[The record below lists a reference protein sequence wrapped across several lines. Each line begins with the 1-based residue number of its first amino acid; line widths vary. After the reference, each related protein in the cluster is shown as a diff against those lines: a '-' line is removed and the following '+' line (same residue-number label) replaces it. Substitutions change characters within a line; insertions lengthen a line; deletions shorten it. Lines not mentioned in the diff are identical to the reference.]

1 LVESAFW
8 RLLPDVRRDE
18 RSRFLFFLA
27 LFFLVTAAETV
38 GLAGSESLFLAHLG
52 ASRLPLTWVAASL
65 LAVVGSLAYAAV
77 VDVLR
82 NDRLFVIMLL
92 MAATL
97 LAVVGAAAAVGSPW
111 AFAVLI
117 CLFWLYRAV
126 FLVHYWTFAGDHFD
140 TLASKRLFPL
150 FAVGSSAGGVV
161 GGVAAAGMVRFG
173 PAEWLVAVWAAL
185 LVGAAVLL
193 IGNARR
199 LLRWIPLEAMEADD
213 TSVER
218 LRGAQ
223 QYLRRSSLGRWLIAS
238 SLGMVVALFIAQ
250 YAYSDIFVRAYPDAD
265 QLAGLFGLFL
275 AAANVVEIIVE
286 TAVSRW
292 LIPRLGVPTAN
303 LLHPLLTLLSFL
315 GLAVSPRV
323 PMAVAVRFNR
333 EMLESA
339 LANPLRNLTYNALPR
354 RYRGRVRGFLE
365 GIVVNAGMGGA
376 GLLLLVAG
384 SELGLQGICLLG
396 GAAAL
401 VYGGANLG
409 VRREY
414 VRSLVDELEAG
425 RLDLREIEREIGS
438 GEAAPLARFFG
449 SLLVSDDVPP
459 ARLLGQIA
467 RVLAR
472 HGFGHQLLPAL
483 AHARV
488 LVRRVVL
495 DALLGEETP
504 QRLPALV
511 RALEDAEPDIRL
523 VALRAA
529 DELGCTGDGRLADP
543 LRRCLDH
550 ADPRVRAAAAAA
562 LGDEGW
568 PALAELL
575 GRSEP
580 SAITAAL
587 GALPEDRLTLARE
600 HVDDLHPQVR
610 AAALERV
617 GRSPDGLG
625 QFRRHVVAN
634 LEHPDVSVRCAA
646 LAALARHSDPSDAPL
661 LLARIR
667 DPSREVRIL
676 AGRSL
681 VALGEAGLEHARDL
695 LRSDSWVEVEAA
707 LGLLVTLA
715 TPDALQVLAVEF
727 RRRLRLA
734 WRALL
739 AMEFLTDT
747 GLAVRFLQLSLRDA
761 FGRHVRVAFAL
772 LERTESPGVVRTL
785 EKTLRF
791 ASSRVRADALEVLS
805 LLGDREGSRLLVA
818 LLEEGPLE
826 ERSALARSLVGAP
839 RDQGEVVTS
848 APRFG
853 RFARAAAAAL
863 GSGDDAPEVPMER
876 MLLLSRVPLFAQLT
890 LEQLEAI
897 DAVMIEVH
905 YMTAETI
912 TREGETGDE
921 LFVVLE
927 GEVSIY
933 KETAEGDRLLLS
945 TMGAGSYL
953 GEMAI
958 LSDEPRS
965 ATAVAACPSRLL
977 SLRGDR
983 LKELILD
990 MPEISF
996 ELLRVLTGRVRTVEE
1011 RLAETGSGEASDSP
1025 SPPSPE
1031 SRGGDGS

>member
-1 LVESAFW
+1 MVERAFW
-8 RLLPDVRRDE
+8 RLLPGVRRDE
-18 RSRFLFFLA
+18 RPRFAFFLS

-52 ASRLPLTWVAASL
+52 AARLPSTWVAASL

-92 MAATL
+92 VAAAL
-97 LAVVGAAAAVGSPW
+97 LAVVGTAAASGSPW

-117 CLFWLYRAV
+117 CLFWLYRGV
-126 FLVHYWTFAGDHFD
+126 FLVHYWTFTGDHFD
-140 TLASKRLFPL
+140 TLSSKRLFPL
-150 FAVGSSAGGVV
+150 FVVGSSAGGVL
-161 GGVAAAGMVRFG
+161 GGVLAAGVVRVA
-173 PAEWLVAVWAAL
+173 PAEWLIAIWTLL
-185 LVGAAVLL
+185 LVGAAGLL
-193 IGNARR
+193 IANTRR
-199 LLRWIPLEAMEADD
+199 LLRWIPLEAMESDD

-218 LRGAQ
+218 LRGAA

-238 SLGMVVALFIAQ
+238 SLGMVVALFVAQ
-250 YAYSDIFVRAYPDAD
+250 YAYSEIFIRAYPDAD
-265 QLAGLFGLFL
+265 ELAGLFGLFL
-275 AAANVVEIIVE
+275 AAANVVEIVVE

-292 LIPRLGVPTAN
+292 LIPKLGVPTAN
-303 LLHPLLTLLSFL
+303 LLHPLLTFVSFL
-315 GLAVSPRV
+315 GLAVLPRV
-323 PMAVAVRFNR
+323 PMAVVVRLNR
-333 EMLESA
+333 ETLENA
-339 LANPLRNLTYNALPR
+339 LANPVRNLTYNALPH

-365 GIVVNAGMGGA
+365 GIVTNAGMGGA
-376 GLLLLVAG
+376 GILLLLAG
-384 SELGLQGICLLG
+384 SQLGLQGVCLLG
-396 GAAAL
+396 AGAAL
-401 VYGGANLG
+401 VYGVANLG
-409 VRREY
+409 VRRRY
-414 VRSLVDELEAG
+414 VRALVDELDAG

-438 GEAAPLARFFG
+438 GEAASLAAFFG
-449 SLLVSDDVPP
+449 SLLASDGAPP
-459 ARLLGQIA
+459 TRLLGQLA

-483 AHARV
+483 AHSRV
-488 LVRRVVL
+488 SVRRVVL
-495 DALLGEETP
+495 DALLSEQSAE
-504 QRLPALV
+504 RLPALV
-511 RALEDAEPDIRL
+511 RAIEDAEPDIQL
-523 VALRAA
+523 AALRAA
-529 DELGCTGDGRLADP
+529 DQLGRAGDTRLLEP
-543 LRRCLDH
+543 LRGCLGH
-550 ADPRVRAAAAAA
+550 PDPRVHAAAAAA
-562 LGDEGW
+562 LGKEGW
-568 PALAELL
+568 PALEGLL
-575 GRSEP
+575 GSGEP
-580 SAITAAL
+580 SAVAAVL
-587 GALPEDRLTLARE
+587 MALPEELLALAQQRVE
-600 HVDDLHPQVR
+600 DGEPRVR
-610 AAALERV
+610 AAALERL
-617 GRSPDGLG
+617 GRSRRGLG
-625 QFRRHVVAN
+625 ECRGQVVASTQ
-634 LEHPDVSVRCAA
+634 HPEVSVRLAA
-646 LAALARHSDPSDAPL
+646 LAALARHPDPLDAPA

-667 DPSREVRIL
+667 DPSREVRAL

-681 VALGEAGLEHARDL
+681 AGLGEAGLEHARQL
-695 LRSDSWVEVEAA
+695 LRSDSRAEVEAS
-707 LGLLVTLA
+707 LMLLVGLA
-715 TPDALQVLAVEF
+715 TPEALQVLAAEF

-739 AMEFLTDT
+739 ALELLTDPD
-747 GLAVRFLQLSLRDA
+747 LRIRFLHLCMRDA

-772 LERTESPGVVRTL
+772 LERTEAPGVVRTL

-839 RDQGEVVTS
+839 RDQREVVEG

-876 MLLLSRVPLFAQLT
+876 MLLLSRLPLFAQLT
-890 LEQLEAI
+890 LEQLEAV
-897 DAVMIEVH
+897 DALMTEVH
-905 YMTAETI
+905 YMTGETI

-927 GEVSIY
+927 GEVRIF
-933 KETAEGDRLLLS
+933 KETAEGKRLPLS

-965 ATAVAACPSRLL
+965 ATAIAASPSRLL

-996 ELLRVLTGRVRTVEE
+996 ELLRVLTVRVRTVEE
-1011 RLAETGSGEASDSP
+1011 RLAELGQEASGSP
-1025 SPPSPE
+1025 SPPSPG
-1031 SRGGDGS
+1031 SPAGDGS

>member
-1 LVESAFW
+1 
-8 RLLPDVRRDE
+8 
-18 RSRFLFFLA
+18 
-27 LFFLVTAAETV
+27 
-38 GLAGSESLFLAHLG
+38 
-52 ASRLPLTWVAASL
+52 
-65 LAVVGSLAYAAV
+65 
-77 VDVLR
+77 
-82 NDRLFVIMLL
+82 MLL
-92 MAATL
+92 VAATL
-97 LAVVGAAAAVGSPW
+97 LAVVGTAAAWGSPW

-140 TLASKRLFPL
+140 TLSSKRLFPL
-150 FAVGSSAGGVV
+150 FAVGSSAGGAF
-161 GGVAAAGMVRFG
+161 GGLLAWGLVHLG
-173 PAEWLVAVWAAL
+173 PAEWLLAIWAAL
-185 LVGAAVLL
+185 LVGAAALL
-193 IGNARR
+193 IGNRRR

-218 LRGAQ
+218 LKGAQ

-238 SLGMVVALFIAQ
+238 SLGMVVALFVAQ
-250 YAYSDIFVRAYPDAD
+250 YAYSEIFGRAYPDPD
-265 QLAGLFGLFL
+265 ELAGLFGLFL
-275 AAANVVEIIVE
+275 AAANMVEIVVE

-303 LLHPLLTLLSFL
+303 LLHPLLTFVSFL
-315 GLAVSPRV
+315 GLAVFPRV
-323 PMAVAVRFNR
+323 PMAVVARLNR
-333 EMLESA
+333 ETLESA
-339 LANPLRNLTYNALPR
+339 LANPVRNLTYNALPH

-365 GIVVNAGMGGA
+365 GIVVNTGMGGA
-376 GLLLLVAG
+376 GILLLLAG
-384 SELGLQGICLLG
+384 SGLGLQGICLLG
-396 GAAAL
+396 AAAAL
-401 VYGGANLG
+401 VYGVANLG

-414 VRSLVDELEAG
+414 VRALVDELGAG

-449 SLLVSDDVPP
+449 SLLASEVVPP

-472 HGFGHQLLPAL
+472 HGFGQQLLSAL
-483 AHARV
+483 AHSRAS
-488 LVRRVVL
+488 VRRVAL
-495 DALLGEETP
+495 DALLAEDVPE
-504 QRLPALV
+504 RLPALV
-511 RALEDAEPDIRL
+511 RALEDAEPEIRL
-523 VALRAA
+523 AALGAVEGLPRSH
-529 DELGCTGDGRLADP
+529 DERLAAP
-543 LRRCLDH
+543 LRGCLEH
-550 ADPRVRAAAAAA
+550 ADPRVRATAAVA

-568 PALAELL
+568 PALAALL
-575 GRSEP
+575 ASSEP
-580 SAITAAL
+580 SAVSAAL
-587 GALPEDRLTLARE
+587 GALPEHRLTIVEE
-600 HVDDLHPQVR
+600 HVEDTNPLVR
-610 AAALERV
+610 AAALERL
-617 GRSPDGLG
+617 GRSRTGLG
-625 QFRRHVVAN
+625 ECRRHVVSN
-634 LEHPDVSVRCAA
+634 LEHPEVSVRREA
-646 LAALARHSDPSDAPL
+646 LAALARHPDPTDAAA

-681 VALGEAGLEHARDL
+681 AGLGEAGLEHAGHL
-695 LRSDSWVEVEAA
+695 LRSDSHAEVEAS
-707 LGLLVTLA
+707 LGLLVTLG
-715 TPDALQVLAVEF
+715 TPDALLVLAAEF

-734 WRALL
+734 WSALL
-739 AMEFLTDT
+739 AMEVLGDS
-747 GLAVRFLQLSLRDA
+747 GLPARFLHLALRDA

-839 RDQGEVVTS
+839 RDQAEVLLE

-863 GSGDDAPEVPMER
+863 GPGHDVPEVPMER

-897 DAVMIEVH
+897 DAAMIEVQ
-905 YMTAETI
+905 YMTGETI

-927 GEVSIY
+927 GEASIY

-965 ATAVAACPSRLL
+965 ATAIAACPSRLL

-1011 RLAETGSGEASDSP
+1011 RLAETGSGDASGSP

-1031 SRGGDGS
+1031 SREGDGS